1 MNLKHI
7 EGRAIVKC
15 DPSQKNQ
22 HKFADGTV
30 LKLER
35 NTDNFDRKYTQQVLG
50 ECISSELIPS
60 GAIVLFHHNSNDI
73 QNEIQGIN
81 HLNGDEI
88 ASGIK
93 YLSLSNE
100 AVFFWKNTDSD
111 TWNVLPGYCTA
122 LRVFKPYL
130 GTLEGIYPTK
140 IENVLYITSGEL
152 VGKVCHVVKA
162 ADYSITFVNENGK
175 DETIIRTR
183 HFPEYNPRQELEA
196 INPELTELVKKD
208 KLLVGLTEMDCSTLK
223 QLHVKQVK
231 PLYEKQVIN

>member
-1 MNLKHI
+1 MSLKNI
-7 EGRAIVKC
+7 EGRTIVKC
-15 DPSQKNQ
+15 DPAQKNQ

-50 ECISSELIPS
+50 ECISSDVIPT

-73 QNEIQGIN
+73 QNEIKSIGN
-81 HLNGDEI
+81 LSGEEI

-100 AVFFWKNTDSD
+100 AVFFWKMTTDNE
-111 TWNVLPGYCTA
+111 WNVLDGYCTA
-122 LRVFKPYL
+122 LRVFKPYKGVL
-130 GTLEGIYPTK
+130 DGITPTK

-152 VGKVCHVVKA
+152 KGKVCHTVKA

-175 DETIIRTR
+175 DETIIRAR
-183 HFPEYNPRQELEA
+183 HFPEYNSRQEIIA
-196 INPELTELVKKD
+196 IAHDFTSDVLNE
-208 KLLVGLTEMDCSTLK
+208 KLLIGLSENNCKTLNEW
-223 QLHVKQVK
+223 QRQ
-231 PLYEKQVIN
+231 